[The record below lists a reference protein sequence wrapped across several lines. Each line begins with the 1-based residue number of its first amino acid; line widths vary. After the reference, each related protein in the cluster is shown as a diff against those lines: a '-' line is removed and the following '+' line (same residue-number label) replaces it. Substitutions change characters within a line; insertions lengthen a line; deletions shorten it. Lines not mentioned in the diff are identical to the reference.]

1 MADKYAGLSHLRQV
15 LEATKANFVAKES
28 GKGLSTND
36 FTTAYKEKLD
46 GLSNFTLTAATSQ
59 ALGGIKVGNDFDAT
73 AAGVLSIKN
82 KGSANGVATLDANG
96 KLPLDQLPPAA
107 DDVVYGY
114 YDATT
119 THKFYLE
126 DTFTT
131 EIVPVSDKYYIDLDT
146 KFGYI
151 YANNQY
157 TTISSMQEL
166 TALEVTAMIA
176 DVMSGNNS

>member
-1 MADKYAGLSHLRQV
+1 MADKYAGLAHLRQI
-15 LEATKANFVAKES
+15 LEAAKTNFVAKED
-28 GKGLSTND
+28 GKGLSTED
-36 FTTAYKEKLD
+36 FTTAEKTKLA
-46 GLSNFTLTAATSQ
+46 GLSNYTLTAATTDT
-59 ALGGIKVGNDFDAT
+59 LGGIKVGNDFSAT

-114 YDATT
+114 YNDT
-119 THKFYLE
+119 THKFYRE

-146 KFGYI
+146 RFGYI
-151 YANNQY
+151 YVNNQY
-157 TTISSMQEL
+157 ATISSMQEL
-166 TALEVTAMIA
+166 TAAEVTAMVA
-176 DVMSGNNS
+176 DVFDDSND